1 MLCPQQAAGGDW
13 SAVEPRMV
21 LTGNHQSHHG
31 GQLAMEPLVSMT
43 GRLGTDVEH
52 RTSRHGND
60 YVTFRLATSQRV
72 QRDGEWTDGDTT
84 WMSVRCYRHL
94 AVNVHYSLQKGDP
107 VIVVGRLRVETWT
120 NDAGVQRESIVL
132 NANAVGHD
140 LTRGTSR
147 FSRAER
153 RQQTEPPSAGRLE
166 GEVMDPETG
175 EIFDMSAS
183 EPVHEA
189 HTETFSH
196 ESTSEEARLG
206 Q

>member
-1 MLCPQQAAGGDW
+1 
-13 SAVEPRMV
+13 
-21 LTGNHQSHHG
+21 
-31 GQLAMEPLVSMT
+31 MEPLVSMT

-60 YVTFRLATSQRV
+60 YVTFRLATSQRI
-72 QRDGEWTDGDTT
+72 QRDGEWADGDTT
-84 WMSVRCYRHL
+84 WVSVRCYRHL
-94 AVNVHYSLQKGDP
+94 AVNAHYSLQKGDP
-107 VIVVGRLRVETWT
+107 VIVVGRLRVETWI
-120 NDAGVQRESIVL
+120 NDAGLQRENIVL

-153 RQQTEPPSAGRLE
+153 RQQADPLSTRRLE

-175 EIFDMSAS
+175 EIVDLAACDPIPETDPEPFSDESAA
-183 EPVHEA
+183 ER
-189 HTETFSH
+189 
-196 ESTSEEARLG
+196 ARLG